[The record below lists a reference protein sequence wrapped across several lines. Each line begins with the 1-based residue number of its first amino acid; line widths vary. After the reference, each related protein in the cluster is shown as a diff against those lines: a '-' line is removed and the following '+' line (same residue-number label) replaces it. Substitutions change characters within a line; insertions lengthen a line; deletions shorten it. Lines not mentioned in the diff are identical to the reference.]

1 MFRLRGFQTLTLISF
16 ATRSSSL
23 RTSTR
28 GYMHVILFF
37 VHSLLD
43 EQIQILFLPL
53 RPYFFGYPSMFRYHK
68 SVWKFV
74 ITTNEEFVYKD
85 YKHNQLNS
93 FEMNQQALRISSDQS
108 QATPCSFSVSILH
121 NLQLTFFF
129 FTSLQDPSRS
139 LPIFL
144 DFRLDIETSGDM
156 GEARLDL
163 AIITHRN
170 STLLHNTLLN
180 SEKRSCSFPA
190 FERRKNW
197 IHTCARPVTILI
209 RILKRF
215 LFFFSLRQKP
225 ITQARPW
232 YRIATYKLAMPCL
245 LSRVWLFHG

>member
-43 EQIQILFLPL
+43 EQIKILFLPL
-53 RPYFFGYPSMFRYHK
+53 QPYFFVYPSMFRYHK

-93 FEMNQQALRISSDQS
+93 FEMNQQALRFSSDQS
-108 QATPCSFSVSILH
+108 QATPCSFSVSLLH

-129 FTSLQDPSRS
+129 FLPHCKTRRDPCQYSSISDLILRLLETWEKLGWI
-139 LPIFL
+139 LP
-144 DFRLDIETSGDM
+144 
-156 GEARLDL
+156 
-163 AIITHRN
+163 
-170 STLLHNTLLN
+170 
-180 SEKRSCSFPA
+180 
-190 FERRKNW
+190 
-197 IHTCARPVTILI
+197 
-209 RILKRF
+209 
-215 LFFFSLRQKP
+215 
-225 ITQARPW
+225 
-232 YRIATYKLAMPCL
+232 
-245 LSRVWLFHG
+245 

>member
-28 GYMHVILFF
+28 GYMQVILFF

-93 FEMNQQALRISSDQS
+93 FEMNQQALRFSSDQS
-108 QATPCSFSVSILH
+108 QATPCYFSVSILH

-129 FTSLQDPSRS
+129 FYL
-139 LPIFL
+139 I
-144 DFRLDIETSGDM
+144 
-156 GEARLDL
+156 
-163 AIITHRN
+163 
-170 STLLHNTLLN
+170 
-180 SEKRSCSFPA
+180 
-190 FERRKNW
+190 
-197 IHTCARPVTILI
+197 ARPVEIPANI
-209 RILKRF
+209 PRF
-215 LFFFSLRQKP
+215 P
-225 ITQARPW
+225 TW
-232 YRIATYKLAMPCL
+232 YWDFWR
-245 LSRVWLFHG
+245 HGRSSVGSCHNNT